1 MALETRI
8 LARILNTHQYEL
20 VPRLF
25 DPTAKVVPEG
35 RCPGDSLGWVF
46 LQSVSSELGMEV

>member
-20 VPRLF
+20 VSGLF

-35 RCPGDSLGWVF
+35 RCLGDSPGWVF
-46 LQSVSSELGMEV
+46 LQFVSSELGMEV

>member
-1 MALETRI
+1 MALGTRI

-25 DPTAKVVPEG
+25 DPTVEVVPEG
-35 RCPGDSLGWVF
+35 RCLGDSPGWVF
-46 LQSVSSELGMEV
+46 LQSVSNELGMEV